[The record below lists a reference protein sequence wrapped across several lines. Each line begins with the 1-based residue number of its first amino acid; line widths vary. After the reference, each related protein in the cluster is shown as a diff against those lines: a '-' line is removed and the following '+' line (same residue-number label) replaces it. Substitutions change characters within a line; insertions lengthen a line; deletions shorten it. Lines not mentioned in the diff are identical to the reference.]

1 MELFRNLRII
11 GSEDEKVIP
20 EAQDNIRLILIYS
33 ILAMLACFAYSINSL
48 VQKTYL
54 FSIITFAAG
63 LVTLGTLIYILK
75 TGRNRIPLLV
85 MVISF
90 GIVLFILYATGG
102 VYGTGYIFCF
112 LYPILSLL
120 FFGSR
125 RGTILTTFLLILVIL
140 SNFLPKGMLLSPDYP
155 IRLQTRAL
163 VVYVFLYFFTLGY
176 SYFNERLIVKLTDAL
191 EEGNVSKR
199 SKDQFI
205 SSLSHQIR
213 TPLNNIVVL
222 GNILTESKL
231 GEKQADLIDTLVASA
246 NNLVAIVDNIAKI
259 SSFEKTEEGKGE
271 LIFNLQGSIE
281 NTADFLTR
289 RDNRKINMS
298 FSITD
303 KVPKN
308 VRGNPIRLKQI
319 LLDIFETI
327 SLLKGSMDYS
337 ANISIDTEE
346 EDEHEMKILF
356 AIRHEELLD
365 LAVAEPGRQ
374 EEKETK
380 KGEFALAR
388 KLIHESKGE
397 FRVRQNQEGTVI
409 SFLLPFHKIPEI
421 KEIIEKD
428 TTLTR
433 IRKTLAG
440 KPIELKDSNVLL
452 VEDNLINQKIV
463 ILSLKKFV
471 RNVDVASNGKEALD
485 KFGTS
490 KYDLILMDIQMP
502 TMDGLVATRKIRE
515 LEQSTESHIPIIAI
529 TANAL
534 LGDKETCLSA
544 GMDDYISKPFQIVDL
559 VYKMG
564 SLLSGNTDTL
574 SPSA

>member
-380 KGEFALAR
+380 KGEFSLAR